1 MHMIILKREDS
12 HVLNV
17 SDIEKKNMLSI
28 ILQLLTAT
36 DNYVINISKEK
47 MQ

>member
-17 SDIEKKNMLSI
+17 SDIEKKKHVKYNS
-28 ILQLLTAT
+28 AAF
-36 DNYVINISKEK
+36 NCNG
-47 MQ
+47 